1 MFLRCANAHILWF
14 ALQLKAAPTVSV
26 AFFISSF
33 LTERQITSASIARHL
48 RYPNTISNLFISSS
62 FIFVGTEQSHILPP
76 SRPTVTSDTTFLS
89 SISTPTSPID
99 SVGTLKVCNHCHAT
113 SPFTCCLTANL
124 QPINHWVLTFN
135 IQCVLHIGVTHLSP
149 VSLTPSSIVL
159 PPSFRPSINIGFPPS
174 QCPIAAVSGPSKAS
188 TARHPSSFRKAQK
201 ISRPS
206 AATTA
211 HRCASV
217 CDLSKLYCKLFPTE
231 FLTPRVLAGT
241 TRIMD
246 TSTAKLCGHF
256 VSHRSHAPPSPPI
269 PPRILIPPRLHQHR
283 WP

>member
-1 MFLRCANAHILWF
+1 
-14 ALQLKAAPTVSV
+14 
-26 AFFISSF
+26 
-33 LTERQITSASIARHL
+33 
-48 RYPNTISNLFISSS
+48 
-62 FIFVGTEQSHILPP
+62 
-76 SRPTVTSDTTFLS
+76 VTSDATFPS

-99 SVGTLKVCNHCHAT
+99 SVGTLKVRNHCHAT

-135 IQCVLHIGVTHLSP
+135 IQCILHIGVTHLSP
-149 VSLTPSSIVL
+149 VSLMPSSIVPAPKF
-159 PPSFRPSINIGFPPS
+159 PPLHRYWIPPS
-174 QCPIAAVSGPSKAS
+174 QCPMAAVSGPSKAS

-211 HRCASV
+211 HRRASV

-256 VSHRSHAPPSPPI
+256 VSHRSHAPPSPQYPRGFSFRLDFTSVVGLKCLPMRTGLDLSSTFKAPI
-269 PPRILIPPRLHQHR
+269 LTARNLRLFRRRMGLSFPALRSHTPPSC
-283 WP
+283 